1 MDNEESQ
8 MLAIKD
14 ASFNNEMTMHKSE
27 TDAFNHINRLS
38 IQKEES
44 LANTEVA
51 PFVQNTPARVR

>member
-14 ASFNNEMTMHKSE
+14 ASFNNEMNMHKSE

-44 LANTEVA
+44 LANTELA
-51 PFVQNTPARVR
+51 PFV